1 MSEQEKSSDIRIW
14 CKECEKSDYTTIG
27 DKYVC
32 TSCGKNLP
40 LDHEVHHEIFPHVV
54 GDSDKLS

>member
-1 MSEQEKSSDIRIW
+1 MSNLEESGDIKIW
-14 CKECEKSDYTTIG
+14 CKECEKSDYNIIG

-32 TSCGKNLP
+32 RSCGKSLD

-54 GDSDKLS
+54 GDSDNLS

>member
-1 MSEQEKSSDIRIW
+1 MSKQEESGDFRIW
-14 CKECEKSDYTTIG
+14 CKECEKSDYSTIG

-32 TSCGKNLP
+32 TSCGKNLH